1 MNRFFEKNGTA
12 FEINVVKDNLKKLV
26 VADLTAALSKTD
38 WYIIRSLDSTS
49 QKSVPSQI
57 SEQRLAART
66 LATTLESKIDEA
78 ISIDKLQEIYTSYL

>member
-26 VADLTAALSKTD
+26 AADLTAALGKTD

-49 QKSVPSQI
+49 QKIVPSQI

-66 LATTLESKIDEA
+66 LATTIESKIDEA
-78 ISIDKLQEIYTSYL
+78 GSISELQEIYTAYL

>member
-26 VADLTAALSKTD
+26 AADLAGALSKTD

-49 QKSVPSQI
+49 QKSVPTQI

-66 LATTLESKIDEA
+66 LATTIESKIDEA
-78 ISIDKLQEIYTSYL
+78 DSVSKLQEIYTAYL

>member
-1 MNRFFEKNGTA
+1 MNRFFEQNGTA

-26 VADLTAALSKTD
+26 AADLTDALGKTD

-49 QKSVPSQI
+49 QKIVPSQI

-66 LATTLESKIDEA
+66 LATTIESKIDAAGSVSE
-78 ISIDKLQEIYTSYL
+78 LQEIYTAYL

>member
-12 FEINVVKDNLKKLV
+12 LELNVVKDNLKKLV
-26 VADLTAALSKTD
+26 SADLTAALSKTD

-49 QKSVPSQI
+49 QKIVPAQI

-66 LATTLESKIDEA
+66 LAITIESKIDEA
-78 ISIDKLQEIYTSYL
+78 GSVSELQEIYTAYL

>member
-1 MNRFFEKNGTA
+1 MNRFFEQNGTA

-26 VADLTAALSKTD
+26 AADLAGALSKTD

-66 LATTLESKIDEA
+66 LATTLESKIDA
-78 ISIDKLQEIYTSYL
+78 AGSISDLQEIYTSYL

>member
-1 MNRFFEKNGTA
+1 MNRFFEQNGTA
-12 FEINVVKDNLKKLV
+12 FEINVVKDNLRKLV
-26 VADLTAALSKTD
+26 SADLTAALSKTD

-66 LATTLESKIDEA
+66 LATTIESKIDA
-78 ISIDKLQEIYTSYL
+78 AGSISDLQEIYTSYL

>member
-1 MNRFFEKNGTA
+1 MNRFFEQNGTT

-26 VADLTAALSKTD
+26 NADLTAALNKTD
-38 WYIIRSLDSTS
+38 WYIIRALDSTS

-66 LATTLESKIDEA
+66 LATTIESKIDKA
-78 ISIDKLQEIYTSYL
+78 SLISDLKEIYTIYL